1 MEKNFKKG
9 IKSQFGVTGND
20 IKKRTDV
27 TGSDVIL
34 NDAPTVCL
42 ENMEIFLLRRR
53 YCDCEK
59 NAKKTASKPVYS
71 ALRRRVTALSR

>member
-1 MEKNFKKG
+1 M
-9 IKSQFGVTGND
+9 KSQFGVTGND
-20 IKKRTDV
+20 IKKRIDV
-27 TGSDVIL
+27 TDSDVIL

-42 ENMEIFLLRRR
+42 ENMEFFLLRRR

-59 NAKKTASKPVYS
+59 TQNKTASKLVYS

>member
-1 MEKNFKKG
+1 M
-9 IKSQFGVTGND
+9 KSQFGVAGND

-42 ENMEIFLLRRR
+42 ENMEIFLLRFVV
-53 YCDCEK
+53 
-59 NAKKTASKPVYS
+59 ATVKKRKRKPPQS
-71 ALRRRVTALSR
+71 LFSRL